1 MKILVLLS
9 AVTAACVASPG
20 FLAGGAAPLDAFRC
34 DGAPCSLVGL
44 PALSYAAPAP
54 AGVVFPAG
62 APVALTS
69 QFHAQDELGQYSY
82 GYQGGPSAKSEAR
95 AFDGSVSGGYSYV
108 DANGVL
114 QTAQYVSDPVNG
126 FRVAAT
132 NLPTATARPVEDTPE
147 VMRARAAHAAFV
159 ADAAARSAALAAA
172 ATPAPAP
179 AAAPEARDGQQAART
194 APAPPASAATGR
206 AAAPARPPSATSY
219 ANLVIGPS
227 GVPLDTP
234 EVAAARAADAVAHL
248 QAKAAAL
255 FG

>member
-9 AVTAACVASPG
+9 AVTAACLASPG
-20 FLAGGAAPLDAFRC
+20 FLAGGATPLDAFRC
-34 DGAPCSLVGL
+34 AGVPCSLAGL
-44 PALSYAAPAP
+44 PAVSYAASAP
-54 AGVVFPAG
+54 AGVVFPAT

-82 GYQGGPSAKSEAR
+82 GYQGGPSAKSETR

-172 ATPAPAP
+172 ATPAPP

-206 AAAPARPPSATSY
+206 AAPARPPSATSY